1 MTKSFSPTE
10 LVQLVTKIINAQG
23 TEQEI
28 DEWITAFQSQVPHP
42 QAIDLIFH
50 PDRVMDLTS
59 EPELTAAEIVAI
71 ALAYQPI
78 SLPRHPHEGN

>member
-1 MTKSFSPTE
+1 MTKSLTPTE
-10 LVQLVTKIINAQG
+10 LVQLVTKIRNAQG

-28 DEWITAFQSQVPHP
+28 DEWITAFQSQVPYP

-59 EPELTAAEIVAI
+59 GQELTAAEIVAI

-78 SLPRHPHEGN
+78 QLSRHPHEGN